1 MPDNSQAKIVTVYLL
16 ERANAI
22 RSRQLGILAR
32 LPRIE
37 VAGSGASALTE
48 LTRLMHHRPEVVMIG
63 LRTASGG
70 AIQEIRILR
79 SALPD
84 AIVIVLGDALSLPLR
99 RACIRAGASYCFD
112 RTLELDALRVALSG
126 LRTARAP

>member
-1 MPDNSQAKIVTVYLL
+1 
-16 ERANAI
+16 
-22 RSRQLGILAR
+22 
-32 LPRIE
+32 
-37 VAGSGASALTE
+37 
-48 LTRLMHHRPEVVMIG
+48 MIG